1 MNYVEITINVQNI
14 EQDKEIL
21 ISFFNEIGFE
31 SYVEEED
38 KLLAYINIKDYD
50 EEKLLELQ
58 NLDNLNFDFEKKIIE
73 DQNWNAVWES
83 NFEAV
88 EIAGKCYVRA
98 PFHKKN
104 NDIPY
109 EIIIEP
115 KMAFGT
121 AHHETTSLII
131 EMMFDMDFEKKSVL
145 DMGCGTGILA
155 ILASKLGSTEI
166 LAIDNDEWAYNNT
179 IENCE
184 KNNILNIGVKLG
196 DAGLIKS
203 QTFDIIIANINRNV
217 LLNDLKNYVTCLNS
231 NGKIILSGFYER
243 DVDSIKNCAEKLNLN
258 YEKKIVK
265 NNWCSLLFNMG

>member
-14 EQDKEIL
+14 EQDNEIL